1 MAYLARRLGFYAL
14 AAWASITLNFFLPRL
29 MPGDPASAIFA
40 RFQGRMDPASIDAM
54 RKSYGLSDE
63 PLINQYFSYLNSI
76 LHGDFGTSISAFP
89 TPVIDVIGQAL
100 KWTLLLGL
108 VATILSF
115 LIGTTLGILG
125 AWRRQGM
132 VDNVLPPILIF
143 GGSFP
148 YFWLASFLLFLL
160 AFEHNV
166 FPLRH
171 AFADGMRQN
180 WTNFEF
186 LGSVGY
192 HLFLP
197 ATTIILVTIGGWML
211 GMRNAMISVLSEDYM
226 TMAEAKGLSQ
236 RRIMFS
242 YAARNALL
250 PNITAFGMAL
260 GFVISGALLTE
271 TVFSYPGLGWQLIT
285 AVRQLDYPLMQG
297 IFLMIT
303 FAVLG
308 ANFIVDLLYLRLDPR
323 VRAT

>member
-63 PLINQYFSYLNSI
+63 PLIKQYFTYIGAIFRGN
-76 LHGDFGTSISAFP
+76 FGTSIAFFP
-89 TPVIDVIGQAL
+89 TSVTEVIGQGL

-108 VATILSF
+108 VSVILSF
-115 LIGTTLGILG
+115 LIGSILGVLG
-125 AWRRQGM
+125 AWRRGGM
-132 VDNVLPPILIF
+132 ADNVLPPLLIF
-143 GGSFP
+143 AGSFP
-148 YFWLASFLLFLL
+148 YFWLASFLLFMLGFQYD
-160 AFEHNV
+160 A

-171 AFADGMRQN
+171 AFEDGMRQD
-180 WTNFEF
+180 WMSFDF
-186 LGSVGY
+186 LVSVAY
-192 HLFLP
+192 HLVLP
-197 ATTIILVTIGGWML
+197 AGTIILVTIGGWML

-226 TMAEAKGLSQ
+226 TMAEAKGLPQ

-250 PNITAFGMAL
+250 PNVTAFGMAL

>member
-14 AAWASITLNFFLPRL
+14 AAWASMTLNFFLPRL

-40 RFQGRMDPASIDAM
+40 RFQGKMDPSAIDAM
-54 RKSYGLSDE
+54 RKSYGLSDQ
-63 PLINQYFSYLNSI
+63 PLIYQYFSYINAI
-76 LHGDFGTSISAFP
+76 LHGNFGTSISFFP
-89 TPVIDVIGQAL
+89 SPVTHVIRQGLA
-100 KWTLLLGL
+100 WTLLLGL
-108 VATILSF
+108 VSVILSF
-115 LIGTTLGILG
+115 LIGSVLGVLG
-125 AWRRQGM
+125 AWRRSG
-132 VDNVLPPILIF
+132 VSDNVLPPLLIF
-143 GGSFP
+143 VGSFP
-148 YFWLASFLLFLL
+148 YFWLASFLLFVLG
-160 AFEHNV
+160 FQHNV

-171 AFADGMRQN
+171 AYADGLQMG
-180 WTNFEF
+180 WTWGFVQ
-186 LGSVGY
+186 SVGY
-192 HLFLP
+192 HLVLP

-226 TMAEAKGLSQ
+226 TMAEAKGLPQ
-236 RRIMFS
+236 RRIMFN

-323 VRAT
+323 VRA

>member
-29 MPGDPASAIFA
+29 MPGDPATAIFA
-40 RFQGRMDPASIDAM
+40 RFQGRMDPNSIDAM
-54 RKSYGLSDE
+54 RKSYGLSNE
-63 PLINQYFSYLNSI
+63 PLIKQYFSYLNAI
-76 LHGDFGTSISAFP
+76 LHGDFGTSISFFP
-89 TPVIDVIGQAL
+89 SPVTDVIRQGLA
-100 KWTLLLGL
+100 WTLLLGL
-108 VATILSF
+108 VSVIISFILGSV
-115 LIGTTLGILG
+115 LGILG
-125 AWRRQGM
+125 AWRRQGIA
-132 VDNVLPPILIF
+132 DNVLPPLLIF

-148 YFWLASFLLFLL
+148 YFWLASFLLFVLG
-160 AFEHNV
+160 FQYNI

-171 AFADGMRQN
+171 AYEDGLQMG
-180 WTNFEF
+180 WTWEF
-186 LGSVGY
+186 VQSVAY
-192 HLFLP
+192 HLVLP

-226 TMAEAKGLSQ
+226 TMAEAKGLPQ
-236 RRIMFS
+236 RRIMFN

-250 PNITAFGMAL
+250 PNVTAFGMAL

-271 TVFSYPGLGWQLIT
+271 TVFAYPGVGYQLIT

-323 VRAT
+323 VRAS

>member
-1 MAYLARRLGFYAL
+1 MAYLARRLAFYAL

-40 RFQGRMDPASIDAM
+40 RFQGRMDPSAIDAM

-63 PLINQYFSYLNSI
+63 SLVRQYFTYLSAV
-76 LHGDFGTSISAFP
+76 LHGNFGTSIAFFP
-89 TPVIDVIGQAL
+89 SPVTDVIRQGL
-100 KWTLLLGL
+100 GWTVLLGL
-108 VATILSF
+108 VSVIISF
-115 LIGTTLGILG
+115 ALGSVLGILG
-125 AWRRQGM
+125 AWKRAGFS
-132 VDNVLPPILIF
+132 DNVLPPLLIF
-143 GGSFP
+143 AGSFP
-148 YFWLASFLLFLL
+148 YFWLASFLLFMLG
-160 AFEHNV
+160 FQYNV

-171 AFADGMRQN
+171 AYTDGLQQN
-180 WTNFEF
+180 WADPEF
-186 LGSVGY
+186 YKSVLY
-192 HLFLP
+192 HLVLP

-226 TMAEAKGLSQ
+226 TMAEAKGLPQ
-236 RRIMFS
+236 RRIMFN

>member
-40 RFQGRMDPASIDAM
+40 RLQGRMDPSSIEAM

-63 PLINQYFSYLNSI
+63 PLINQYFSYLGSI
-76 LHGDFGTSISAFP
+76 LQGDFGTSISFFP
-89 TPVIDVIGQAL
+89 SPVTDVIRQGLA
-100 KWTLLLGL
+100 WTLLLGL
-108 VATILSF
+108 VSVILSF
-115 LIGTTLGILG
+115 LIGSTLGVIG
-125 AWRRQGM
+125 AWRRGG
-132 VDNVLPPILIF
+132 VSDNFLPPLLIF
-143 GGSFP
+143 AGSFP
-148 YFWLASFLLFLL
+148 YFWLASLLLFLL
-160 AFEHNV
+160 AFQYDV

-171 AFADGMRQN
+171 AYADGLHIG
-180 WTNFEF
+180 WSWEF
-186 LGSVGY
+186 IVSVGY
-192 HLFLP
+192 HLVLP

-211 GMRNAMISVLSEDYM
+211 GMRNAMIGVLSEDYM
-226 TMAEAKGLSQ
+226 TMAEAKGLPQ

>member
-40 RFQGRMDPASIDAM
+40 RFQGRMDPAGIEAM

-63 PLINQYFSYLNSI
+63 PLIQQYFTYIGSI
-76 LHGDFGTSISAFP
+76 LQGDFGTSISFFP
-89 TPVIDVIGQAL
+89 SPVTDVIRQGLA
-100 KWTLLLGL
+100 WTLLLGL
-108 VATILSF
+108 VSVILSF
-115 LIGTTLGILG
+115 LIGSTLGVIG
-125 AWRRQGM
+125 AWRRGG
-132 VDNVLPPILIF
+132 VSDNFLPPLLIF
-143 GGSFP
+143 AGSFP
-148 YFWLASFLLFLL
+148 YFWLASLLLFLL
-160 AFEHNV
+160 AFQYDV

-171 AFADGMRQN
+171 AYADGLHIG
-180 WTNFEF
+180 WSWEF
-186 LGSVGY
+186 IVSVGY
-192 HLFLP
+192 HLVLP

-211 GMRNAMISVLSEDYM
+211 GMRNAMIGVLSEDYM
-226 TMAEAKGLSQ
+226 TMAEAKGLPQ